1 MHLIILALIWVV
13 LAQGQNLIQGFTG
26 YVSIAQAGFMGIGA
40 YSSTLLSV
48 NLGWPVWADHGA
60 GARWSR
66 PCWRVLA
73 GYPSLR
79 VKGHYFAIV
88 TLAYNMVIFIV
99 LMTWSSLTGGEAGI
113 SNVPR
118 PPDIAIGGLVSDLDG
133 RVGYYYLAL
142 AAAALATLLC
152 ALILHSRVGRVL
164 LAIRQNEA
172 LIEAVGVQQP
182 GATSCWPSSSVP
194 AWPVWPARC
203 THISSASSIRS
214 AFGVDHSL
222 NAILAVILGGSGTL
236 SGPVVGAFAVV
247 FLPEYLRVAESY
259 RLVIYG
265 FILVMATIFMPRG
278 LVPLV
283 ASGLRALAARLKRE
297 PSMSALNAWRTATLI
312 DATRG
317 FVAAHVKP
325 NAQPWDRGLTDSRLA
340 ARDAARAGLL
350 GLEVPVEQGGQ
361 GLSFGCKWRRWPRSW
376 RPPTSG
382 WRCR

>member
-1 MHLIILALIWVV
+1 MNPRTARAMGMTALVLAALTLPLWVTLPYFQHLIILALIWVV

-40 YSSTLLSV
+40 YGSTLLSV
-48 NLGWPVWADHGA
+48 KLGWPIWLTMVAA
-60 GARWSR
+60 PLVTAALA
-66 PCWRVLA
+66 VLA

-118 PPDIAIGGLVSDLDG
+118 PPSVAIGGFVWDLAG
-133 RVGYYYLAL
+133 RVGYYYLTL
-142 AAAALATLLC
+142 IAAALATLLC

-172 LIEAVGVQQP
+172 LIEAAGVQ
-182 GATSCWPSSSVP
+182 
-194 AWPVWPARC
+194 AWRYKLFAFV
-203 THISSASSIRS
+203 ISASLAGLAGALYAHFIGFLNPD

-247 FLPEYLRVAESY
+247 FLPEYLRVAENY

-265 FILVMATIFMPRG
+265 FILVAATIFMPRG

-283 ASGLRALAARLKRE
+283 AQGIRALAARVKRE
-297 PSMSALNAWRTATLI
+297 
-312 DATRG
+312 
-317 FVAAHVKP
+317 
-325 NAQPWDRGLTDSRLA
+325 
-340 ARDAARAGLL
+340 
-350 GLEVPVEQGGQ
+350 
-361 GLSFGCKWRRWPRSW
+361 RR
-376 RPPTSG
+376 
-382 WRCR
+382 

>member
-1 MHLIILALIWVV
+1 MSPRSVRAAGLTALMLASVALPLVVKLPYFLHLIILALIWVV

-40 YSSTLLSV
+40 YSSTILSV
-48 NLGWPVWADHGA
+48 KLGWPVWLAMA
-60 GARWSR
+60 GA
-66 PCWRVLA
+66 PLMTAALAVLA

-99 LMTWSSLTGGEAGI
+99 LTTWSSLTGGEAGI

-118 PPDIAIGGLVSDLDG
+118 PHDVAICGFVWGLGD

-142 AAAALATLLC
+142 IIAALATLLC

-164 LAIRQNEA
+164 VAIRQNEA
-172 LIEAVGVQQP
+172 LIEAAGVQSWRYKLF
-182 GATSCWPSSSVP
+182 AFV
-194 AWPVWPARC
+194 V
-203 THISSASSIRS
+203 SASLAGLAGALYAHFIGFLNPD

-236 SGPVVGAFAVV
+236 AGPVVGAFAVV
-247 FLPEYLRVAESY
+247 FLPEYLRVAETY

-265 FILVMATIFMPRG
+265 FILVAATIFMPRG

-283 ASGLRALAARLKRE
+283 AQGLRALAARLKRE
-297 PSMSALNAWRTATLI
+297 PR
-312 DATRG
+312 
-317 FVAAHVKP
+317 
-325 NAQPWDRGLTDSRLA
+325 
-340 ARDAARAGLL
+340 
-350 GLEVPVEQGGQ
+350 
-361 GLSFGCKWRRWPRSW
+361 
-376 RPPTSG
+376 
-382 WRCR
+382 

>member
-1 MHLIILALIWVV
+1 MSPRSTRALGLTALMLAALALPLMVKLPYFQHLIILALIWVV

-48 NLGWPVWADHGA
+48 KLGWPVW
-60 GARWSR
+60 WSMAAA
-66 PCWRVLA
+66 PLMTAALAVLA

-99 LMTWSSLTGGEAGI
+99 LTTWSSLTGGEAGI

-118 PPDIAIGGLVSDLDG
+118 PPDIAIGGFVWRLGD

-142 AAAALATLLC
+142 IAAVLATLLC

-164 LAIRQNEA
+164 VAIRQNEA
-172 LIEAVGVQQP
+172 LIEAAGVQSWRYKLF
-182 GATSCWPSSSVP
+182 AFV
-194 AWPVWPARC
+194 V
-203 THISSASSIRS
+203 SASLAGLAGALYAHFIGFLNPD

-236 SGPVVGAFAVV
+236 AGPVVGAFAVV
-247 FLPEYLRVAESY
+247 FLPEYLRVAETY

-265 FILVMATIFMPRG
+265 FILVAATIFMPRG

-283 ASGLRALAARLKRE
+283 AQGLRALVARLKR
-297 PSMSALNAWRTATLI
+297 
-312 DATRG
+312 
-317 FVAAHVKP
+317 
-325 NAQPWDRGLTDSRLA
+325 
-340 ARDAARAGLL
+340 
-350 GLEVPVEQGGQ
+350 
-361 GLSFGCKWRRWPRSW
+361 
-376 RPPTSG
+376 
-382 WRCR
+382 

>member
-1 MHLIILALIWVV
+1 MSARTLRIAGLLALALAALALPMWVKLPYFLHLVILSLIWVV

-48 NLGWPVWADHGA
+48 NLGWPVWLTMAA
-60 GARWSR
+60 A
-66 PCWRVLA
+66 PVMTAVLALLA

-99 LMTWSSLTGGEAGI
+99 LTTWSSLTGGEAGI

-118 PPDIAIGGLVSDLDG
+118 PADLTLGGFAWKLG
-133 RVGYYYLAL
+133 ERAGYYYLVL
-142 AAAALATLLC
+142 LAAALATLLC

-164 LAIRQNEA
+164 VAIRQNES
-172 LIEAVGVQQP
+172 LIEAAGVQ
-182 GATSCWPSSSVP
+182 
-194 AWPVWPARC
+194 AWRYKLLAFVV
-203 THISSASSIRS
+203 SASLAGLAGALYAHFIGFLNPD

-236 SGPVVGAFAVV
+236 AGPVVGAFAVV
-247 FLPEYLRVAESY
+247 FLPEYLRVAETY

-278 LVPLV
+278 LVPLM
-283 ASGLRALAARLKRE
+283 AQGKR
-297 PSMSALNAWRTATLI
+297 M
-312 DATRG
+312 
-317 FVAAHVKP
+317 
-325 NAQPWDRGLTDSRLA
+325 
-340 ARDAARAGLL
+340 
-350 GLEVPVEQGGQ
+350 
-361 GLSFGCKWRRWPRSW
+361 
-376 RPPTSG
+376 
-382 WRCR
+382 

>member
-1 MHLIILALIWVV
+1 MSSRSIRTMGLAAFMLAALALPLVIKLPYFQHLIILALIWVV

-26 YVSIAQAGFMGIGA
+26 YVSIAQAGFMGMGA

-48 NLGWPVWADHGA
+48 KLGWPVWGA
-60 GARWSR
+60 MAAA
-66 PCWRVLA
+66 PLMTALLAVLA

-118 PPDIAIGGLVSDLDG
+118 PPDLAVGGFVWSLGG

-142 AAAALATLLC
+142 IVAALATVLC

-164 LAIRQNEA
+164 VAIRQNEA
-172 LIEAVGVQQP
+172 LIEAAGVQSWRYKLF
-182 GATSCWPSSSVP
+182 AFV
-194 AWPVWPARC
+194 V
-203 THISSASSIRS
+203 SASLAGLAGALYAHFIGFLNPD

-236 SGPVVGAFAVV
+236 AGPVVGAFAVV
-247 FLPEYLRVAESY
+247 FLPEYLRVAETY
-259 RLVIYG
+259 RLVMYG
-265 FILVMATIFMPRG
+265 FILVAATIFMPRG

-283 ASGLRALAARLKRE
+283 AQGLRVLVARLKR
-297 PSMSALNAWRTATLI
+297 
-312 DATRG
+312 
-317 FVAAHVKP
+317 
-325 NAQPWDRGLTDSRLA
+325 QPR
-340 ARDAARAGLL
+340 
-350 GLEVPVEQGGQ
+350 
-361 GLSFGCKWRRWPRSW
+361 
-376 RPPTSG
+376 
-382 WRCR
+382 